1 MVNYLRDSAAFAEA
15 MSGALP
21 TVCTLLGSKQTSD
34 VQEAIHFFVSAFE
47 FGFLKVSKV
56 NFLRLKVLFDL
67 DCK

>member
-1 MVNYLRDSAAFAEA
+1 MNYLRDSADFAEA

-47 FGFLKVSKV
+47 FGFLKVS
-56 NFLRLKVLFDL
+56 
-67 DCK
+67 